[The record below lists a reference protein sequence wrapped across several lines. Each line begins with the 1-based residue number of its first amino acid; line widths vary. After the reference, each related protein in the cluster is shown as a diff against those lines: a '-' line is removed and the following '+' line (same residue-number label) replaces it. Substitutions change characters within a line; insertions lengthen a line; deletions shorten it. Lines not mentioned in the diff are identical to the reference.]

1 MGNKK
6 NQKVRKELEEEYG
19 TGCMFKKAGCEQK
32 IKRIK
37 GIKTYRQFIEE
48 KKYTLKF
55 IEHYEGQM
63 TLHHLKH
70 VEEGRRNYKR
80 EWSNSISFR
89 TILYT

>member
-19 TGCMFKKAGCEQK
+19 EGCMFKKAGCEQK
-32 IKRIK
+32 IKRIG
-37 GIKTYRQFIEE
+37 GIKTYKQFKDE
-48 KKYTLKF
+48 KRYTLKF
-55 IEHYEGQM
+55 IEHYEGIM

-70 VEEGRRNYKR
+70 VEEGGETTKENGAIV
-80 EWSNSISFR
+80 NALR